1 MNNNRVRFDRKNGM
15 KEKPITT
22 PKRLVHNTLFNVITL
37 VTNAIIGFFMIRF
50 FLGRLGETGYGV
62 WMLIGGF
69 IFRYSPLLNMGLSSA
84 INRYIPVYL
93 ATKNDLGIKRVVS
106 TSFYS
111 FLMFASALVVI
122 SIVLYF
128 NVESWFEI
136 NPELVQ
142 SAKNLALIVGF
153 CFAISMPLQLY
164 TAVLSGLQRYDI
176 INLVTFTSVLLRTGF
191 LLVML
196 SRGYGLLTMG
206 FAYGLSE
213 IALRILQFHSARKLL
228 PQMAISTKYI
238 DFKLLRAM
246 LAYGINTLM
255 YTMGAIVIYHASN
268 LVIGVFMGTAEI
280 SQFTIAVAGIL
291 LLAQLLQAFTAAIK
305 PAVSDLDARDA
316 NESVKQ
322 IAFLTQ
328 KYSLLL
334 IIPGACFLIAMGR
347 EFLWVWVGEKLQ
359 DPAAINTMGTILAI
373 LTVGHSLRLAQHSN
387 FLVLVGRGR
396 HRIFG
401 ILTAF
406 MALLCLLASVISV
419 KVFNLGLLGIAWS
432 NFLPMFLISGAI
444 LPAYFNWKMKISATE
459 NITRVWTPAVKGAL
473 PTVVMIILWKYIAG
487 PDSWLEIILVFLA
500 MTVLTM
506 ASAWLF
512 SLNDFERKH
521 FLHIALRK
529 KDVD

>member
-1 MNNNRVRFDRKNGM
+1 M

-22 PKRLVHNTLFNVITL
+22 PKRLVHNTVFNVATL

-50 FLGRLGETGYGV
+50 FLGQLGESRYGV

-69 IFRYSPLLNMGLSSA
+69 IFRYSPLLNMGLSSS

-106 TSFYS
+106 TSFFS
-111 FLMFASALVVI
+111 FLILAAALVGI

-136 NPELVQ
+136 KPELIQ
-142 SAKNLALIVGF
+142 SAQRLALVVGF

-176 INLVTFTSVLLRTGF
+176 INLVTFTSVLVRTGF
-191 LLVML
+191 MLVML

-213 IALRILQFHSARKLL
+213 IAVRTLQYHSAKKLL
-228 PQMAISTKYI
+228 PQMTISFKYM
-238 DFKLLRAM
+238 DFKLLRDM

-291 LLAQLLQAFTAAIK
+291 LMAQLLQAFTAAIK
-305 PAVSDLDARDA
+305 PAVSDLDARED
-316 NESVKQ
+316 NSKVKQ

-328 KYSLLL
+328 KYSLLM

-347 EFLWVWVGEKLQ
+347 DFLWVWVGEKLQ
-359 DPAAINTMGTILAI
+359 DPAAVNTMGTILAI

-387 FLVLVGRGR
+387 FLVLVGRGQ

-406 MALLCLLASVISV
+406 MALLCLIASVVSV
-419 KVFNLGLLGIAWS
+419 KVFNLGLTGIAWS
-432 NFLPMFLISGAI
+432 NFLPMILISGAV
-444 LPAYFNWKMKISATE
+444 LPVYFNWKMKISAME
-459 NITRVWTPAVKGAL
+459 NINRVWLPAIKGAL
-473 PTVVMIILWKYIAG
+473 PTVIMIIIWKYIAG
-487 PDSWLEIILVFLA
+487 PDSWLGIICVILAMIIL
-500 MTVLTM
+500 TT

-512 SLNDFERKH
+512 SLDNFERKH

-529 KDVD
+529 KDAE